1 MFRACKSDDLVA
13 EVALQLR
20 CNTLENQPRFLSAIV
35 VDVKHS
41 SLNLEPYLK
50 RRSNGYCEKCS
61 PVVIGAP
68 VVACPTESKCH
79 ISDEF
84 EFLLGNETCF
94 QWLISNEVILGC
106 QKFQM
111 NWRRR
116 PLRRTGT
123 TAAHSAPTSPCL
135 R

>member
-20 CNTLENQPRFLSAIV
+20 CNNTWENPPRFLSAIV

-50 RRSNGYCEKCS
+50 RRSNGYYEKCC
-61 PVVIGAP
+61 PLVTGAP
-68 VVACPTESKCH
+68 VVACPTGSKWH

-84 EFLLGNETCF
+84 ELLLGIETCF
-94 QWLISNEVILGC
+94 QWLIFNEVI
-106 QKFQM
+106 QNFQM

-116 PLRRTGT
+116 PLRVQEQQLHILPPHHL
-123 TAAHSAPTSPCL
+123 A
-135 R
+135 